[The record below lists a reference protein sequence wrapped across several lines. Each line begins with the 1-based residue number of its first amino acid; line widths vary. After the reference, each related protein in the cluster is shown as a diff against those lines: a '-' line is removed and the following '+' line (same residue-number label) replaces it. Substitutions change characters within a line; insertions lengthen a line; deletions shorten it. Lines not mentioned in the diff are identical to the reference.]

1 MKKRNVVLMVLLL
14 TLTLPLASTAS
25 ADQFSGT
32 GTIWAQG
39 AGLAFLRG
47 SGEVEIQ
54 GHGVGIVWVK
64 DAETLE
70 AAGEGHRWEIA
81 ATGATVFSGWS
92 GTIHVS
98 GHNVTVW
105 MAGGL
110 IEFTAS
116 GTGKVYLQGHGSY
129 EIDGHQGTWNPTGQ
143 VLRLDAAFQVQ

>member
-1 MKKRNVVLMVLLL
+1 MKNRIVALLALLL
-14 TLTLPLASTAS
+14 VLTLPLASSAS
-25 ADQFSGT
+25 AEGFSGT

-39 AGLAFLRG
+39 AGIAFLRG

-70 AAGEGHRWEIA
+70 ARGEGHRWEIA

-92 GTIHVS
+92 GTIYLS

-129 EIDGHQGTWNPTGQ
+129 EINGHQGAWSPTGE
-143 VLRLDAAFQVQ
+143 VLRLDAATQLQ